1 MLEMRKRQKMQR
13 LQQNAQPVPQP
24 TAPANPASVVNL
36 TTCDLGAS
44 PNLQP
49 KVMKPYRSSPLQ
61 NARTTELNKLQKNKG
76 KK

>member
-1 MLEMRKRQKMQR
+1 MLEMRKRRKMAR
-13 LQQNAQPVPQP
+13 LGNQQQPK
-24 TAPANPASVVNL
+24 PAAAACVNL

-49 KVMKPYRSSPLQ
+49 KVLKPYNQRASPLMQ
-61 NARTTELNKLQKNKG
+61 ARGTELRQKNKG

>member
-1 MLEMRKRQKMQR
+1 MMR
-13 LQQNAQPVPQP
+13 LQGGVAAQQQQVVQPQAQAVQEP
-24 TAPANPASVVNL
+24 TRTGGINL

-61 NARTTELNKLQKNKG
+61 QARQTELR
-76 KK
+76 KKAKK